1 MKIAFAGTPD
11 VAATVLKGL
20 TAELEVSLVLT
31 RPDAPKGRE
40 KRPSPSPVAE
50 LAQSLGL
57 PLVKSKKVDSA
68 VLQQLKTSGAEVVI
82 VVAYGALVPKSALD
96 QIKWWNLHFSLLP
109 NWRGATPLQHS
120 MIFGTGQGITLFE
133 LDEGLDTGQIV
144 AALPLS
150 LDRQMTAGEHLEQL
164 AEIGTNLIIQNLRK
178 PAVLTPQQGEPTLAP
193 KISRAQ
199 AKITFDKG
207 ASEIEARVM
216 ALNPEPV
223 AWCELGFGE
232 LRILKACALGNI
244 DWDALSANELEPGT
258 LEIRKNSV
266 LVACGSGSRLEL
278 LEVQPSGKKPMSAVD
293 WARGFSGTKIG

>member
-11 VAATVLKGL
+11 VAATVLNGL
-20 TAELEVSLVLT
+20 AAEFEVSLVLT

-40 KRPSPSPVAE
+40 QRPSPSPVAE

-57 PLVKSKKVDSA
+57 PLVKSKKVDST
-68 VLQQLKTSGAEVVI
+68 VLQQLKTSGAEMVI

-133 LDEGLDTGQIV
+133 LDEGLDTGQIA

-150 LDRQMTAGEHLEQL
+150 LDREMTAGEHLKQL
-164 AEIGTNLIIQNLRK
+164 AKIGTSLVIQNLRK
-178 PAVLTPQQGEPTLAP
+178 PAVLTPQQGEATLAP

-199 AKITFDKG
+199 AKIAFERS

-223 AWCELGFGE
+223 AWCDLDFGE
-232 LRILKACALGNI
+232 LRILRARAIGNI
-244 DWDALSANELEPGT
+244 DWDALSAHELEPGT